1 MTAFQIKAELHK
13 MIDNETDERILHEI
27 KSILQKAN
35 LDQVLKDKLTSR
47 ALKSEKAIKE
57 GRVLTID
64 QVKTRTEK

>member
-1 MTAFQIKAELHK
+1 MT
-13 MIDNETDERILHEI
+13 DNETDERILQEI
-27 KSILQKAN
+27 KSILQKTN